1 VPPTPLTLS
10 TIRAKLAAHT
20 RISQDDA
27 LFLWREASDADLRAL
42 ASQVRGRFH
51 PPDACTYMVMRIVNY
66 TNVCVAQCDYCAF
79 YRLPGQ
85 PGGYVLTQP
94 QVFAKLDELL
104 ALGGD
109 LAGFNGG
116 FNPHLPLDYYCD
128 LFRAIRARY
137 GDTLEFYALTIAE
150 FMYLADHANLT
161 FPAAAAR
168 FKDAGVRWITGGGS
182 EILTEDFRRRHSKF
196 KYTVAQYFE
205 AQAAIVAAGLRTTAT
220 MVVGFDETIE
230 ERIEHLERTR
240 QFQDQTSGL
249 ASFLCWTFKPYFTP
263 LGAQLGNI
271 EISTSEYLRH
281 LALSRI
287 YLDNVPRIRTS
298 VLTQNERALEGLL
311 YGADDFDLP
320 IEDEV
325 TQMAG
330 ATISL
335 NFDRILSVART
346 LGFTPTYR
354 HVAQPTPAPTLV
366 PATKLGAP
374 GLAPETWDITPLHSP
389 PLPRPHR

>member
-1 VPPTPLTLS
+1 MNATEVLIPE
-10 TIRAKLAAHT
+10 IRAKVQSRERVTAEE
-20 RISQDDA
+20 A
-27 LFLWREASDADLRAL
+27 LWLWKTASDEEMREL
-42 ASQVRGRFH
+42 AQIVRSRYH
-51 PPDACTYMVMRIVNY
+51 EPNACTYMLMRIINY

-79 YRLPGQ
+79 YTLPGGE
-85 PGGYVLTQP
+85 GGYVLTQE
-94 QVFAKLDELL
+94 QVFAKIDELI

-109 LAGFNGG
+109 LVGFNGG
-116 FNPHLPLDYYCD
+116 FNPALALEYYCD
-128 LFRAIRARY
+128 LFQAVRERY
-137 GDTLEFYALTIAE
+137 GDAMEFYALTIAE
-150 FMYLADHANLT
+150 FMYLADHAKLDYVT
-161 FPAAAAR
+161 TAQR

-205 AQAAIVAAGLRTTAT
+205 AQKAIVEAGLKTSAT
-220 MVVGFDETIE
+220 MVIGFDETIE

-240 QFQDQTSGL
+240 QFQDEVGGL
-249 ASFLCWTFKPYFTP
+249 GSFLCWTFKPYFTP
-263 LGAQLGNI
+263 LGDQLGGI

-287 YLDNVPRIRTS
+287 YLENVPRIRTS

-325 TQMAG
+325 TQKAG

-335 NFDRILSVART
+335 QFDKILAFARSLGYVPTYRSVARART
-346 LGFTPTYR
+346 APVPT
-354 HVAQPTPAPTLV
+354 A
-366 PATKLGAP
+366 
-374 GLAPETWDITPLHSP
+374 
-389 PLPRPHR
+389 